1 MSISFAMHQKSI
13 VDAYNQVIDDKEDID
28 WALFSYKANNELYLE
43 ETGDGGLEE
52 LESEFNSGKI
62 QYAFVSITDPNTK
75 MNKFLL
81 IIWQGDGVPATR
93 KGSCANHVRDVKRF
107 FKNHHI
113 AIVAR
118 NEDEVQAG
126 EIMKQVLKTT
136 SNFTF
141 IAPSNNS
148 DPQKNVSS
156 VYKPIKP
163 IEEIKNTRNQKFWN
177 KMQQEEESRKNEEK
191 KLAIMKDKQQEE
203 RLKEEQIRSEENR
216 KKIEKQREIEISEK
230 LKAQK
235 IADNYKEIESYEKNK
250 WEARQMVKQSSSHTR
265 LLWQERENDKNQQL
279 NNRVNHPIK
288 NLSSS
293 FIEPQQLEL
302 TTNYAMKVNDPVF
315 KQTTNVNDIV
325 KNEPENKTQQ
335 QSQQR
340 IHEDQ
345 QTKEFEAAK
354 NKVEDYEQV
363 EITSESDNNNMSS
376 PGQSIT
382 VRALYDYQA
391 ADDTEISFDPDDF
404 ITNVEQI
411 DEGWWQGT
419 GPDGNFGLFPAN
431 YVEII

>member
-1 MSISFAMHQKSI
+1 
-13 VDAYNQVIDDKEDID
+13 
-28 WALFSYKANNELYLE
+28 
-43 ETGDGGLEE
+43 
-52 LESEFNSGKI
+52 
-62 QYAFVSITDPNTK
+62 
-75 MNKFLL
+75 
-81 IIWQGDGVPATR
+81 
-93 KGSCANHVRDVKRF
+93 
-107 FKNHHI
+107 
-113 AIVAR
+113 
-118 NEDEVQAG
+118 
-126 EIMKQVLKTT
+126 
-136 SNFTF
+136 
-141 IAPSNNS
+141 
-148 DPQKNVSS
+148 
-156 VYKPIKP
+156 
-163 IEEIKNTRNQKFWN
+163 
-177 KMQQEEESRKNEEK
+177 MQQEEESRKNEEK

-235 IADNYKEIESYEKNK
+235 IADNSKEIESYEKNK